1 MGRLL
6 WSSTESGE
14 GLMGCTEVELSSV
27 LRLVTG
33 VVRLG
38 GIGGDGFAGTRLLP
52 PVACV

>member
-1 MGRLL
+1 MGR
-6 WSSTESGE
+6 WSSIASGE
-14 GLMGCTEVELSSV
+14 GLMGCTEVEPSSV

-52 PVACV
+52 PPAACV